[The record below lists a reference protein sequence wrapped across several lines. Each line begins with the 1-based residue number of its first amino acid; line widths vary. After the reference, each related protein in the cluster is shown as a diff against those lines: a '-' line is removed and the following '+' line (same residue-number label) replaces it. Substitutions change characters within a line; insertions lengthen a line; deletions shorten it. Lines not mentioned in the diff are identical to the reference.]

1 MCTNV
6 SLLPCNHGLAAD
18 RVTKLR
24 PSIMVLLIGVR
35 RSSLHLAV
43 RARLRMAAVRTVS
56 PRFRVIVEKRM
67 RRGRLLVILLLVLF
81 AGHPVAGLVCE
92 ATCEPAA
99 PAQPE
104 QESAGCHAAAAD
116 RGVPSVRV
124 SAADEER
131 CEHGSVREALTAE
144 RWQSSDSRVQS
155 SGAIDTTPG
164 RPHRESHEL
173 PDNAPRYSPPGPRV
187 GFGLPIRV

>member
-1 MCTNV
+1 
-6 SLLPCNHGLAAD
+6 
-18 RVTKLR
+18 
-24 PSIMVLLIGVR
+24 MVVLIGVR
-35 RSSLHLAV
+35 RSFVTLCPEGKVENGGSEDC
-43 RARLRMAAVRTVS
+43 S